1 MWTGSFEAVVLPKC
15 LELESKGLLFS
26 CFGLD
31 REASLRE
38 RRLEAV
44 CLSSTRAL

>member
-1 MWTGSFEAVVLPKC
+1 MWTGNLEAVMLPKY
-15 LELESKGLLFS
+15 LELESKGLLYSYFS
-26 CFGLD
+26 LG
-31 REASLRE
+31 REALLRE